1 MPLLR
6 LWPVIHPP
14 KVHEAMALP
23 FLEISNW
30 IDDKAAGLY
39 LIKTNLCSFT
49 TLSALLLL
57 YCSGPLPNSSL
68 KLNERRVRVSYLSS
82 KLWGQIYLHL
92 LIFTVGE
99 MQKCGEKV
107 VLFVQIWICSRAT
120 AAAAGC
126 VVINGTISGMLI
138 ISNVHHSGASQLLLE
153 LREINNS
160 ERWVTKQRQ
169 RRRRWP
175 TKSAANDRC
184 AVEVVL
190 QGDSSASK
198 RPKWDP

>member
-6 LWPVIHPP
+6 FWPP
-14 KVHEAMALP
+14 KVHEAISLP

-120 AAAAGC
+120 AAAAAAGC

-169 RRRRWP
+169 RRRRRWP
-175 TKSAANDRC
+175 TKSPAEHC